1 MLVMVENDI
10 YLPTT
15 SKLSSKC
22 SYKHSVWTSKQVCL
36 NEVCYICKVMDE
48 GEGIVSEN
56 GEENF
61 KMVEQTSMFTI
72 ALFGKALQKRVWT

>member
-1 MLVMVENDI
+1 
-10 YLPTT
+10 
-15 SKLSSKC
+15 
-22 SYKHSVWTSKQVCL
+22 
-36 NEVCYICKVMDE
+36 MDE